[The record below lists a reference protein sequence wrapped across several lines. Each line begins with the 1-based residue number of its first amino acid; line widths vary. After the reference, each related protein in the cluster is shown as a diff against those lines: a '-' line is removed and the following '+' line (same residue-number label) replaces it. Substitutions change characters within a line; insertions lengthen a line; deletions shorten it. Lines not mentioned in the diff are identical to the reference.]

1 MQRKDLNPD
10 NNDEPTITVSKPAG
24 RQPVPRNKSSN
35 ASHIVTAD
43 SVQAEEVPTIPLSS
57 LQTLNSLEPEVAVRS
72 VAATR
77 SVHLSP
83 PLVVQPAE
91 YRRDLGEWLQLWWEG
106 IRPAYIRLA
115 ILPVLLGTLFSWMP
129 TLSPKTPFGLFHWQ
143 PFLGTL
149 LAVIVLQ
156 IGANLVNDYY
166 DYLRGIDTGNPL
178 GPGGL
183 IQQGFIRPIHV
194 LNIGLVCLLLGGLL
208 GAIVAFS
215 GGPFVYLF
223 GLIGLLSAFFFSATS
238 RALSSIA
245 LGELTSFIIY
255 GPLLTLGAYMVQAG
269 GSPNRTSFISVLLYS
284 LPLALLTTAA
294 VHINNMRDIETDTQA
309 EKLTLASLVG
319 LRWSRVLY
327 VLLVLG
333 AYAIIAA
340 IGLPHGAPHLILIT
354 FWTLPILVVAF
365 TGALRADMPTSL
377 HLAMRETFKL
387 HTYFTLLLLAALLA
401 TALWGLLPHLP
412 IKTLPI

>member
-1 MQRKDLNPD
+1 M
-10 NNDEPTITVSKPAG
+10 
-24 RQPVPRNKSSN
+24 
-35 ASHIVTAD
+35 
-43 SVQAEEVPTIPLSS
+43 
-57 LQTLNSLEPEVAVRS
+57 
-72 VAATR
+72 
-77 SVHLSP
+77 
-83 PLVVQPAE
+83 
-91 YRRDLGEWLQLWWEG
+91 
-106 IRPAYIRLA
+106 
-115 ILPVLLGTLFSWMP
+115 
-129 TLSPKTPFGLFHWQ
+129 
-143 PFLGTL
+143 
-149 LAVIVLQ
+149 
-156 IGANLVNDYY
+156 
-166 DYLRGIDTGNPL
+166 
-178 GPGGL
+178 
-183 IQQGFIRPIHV
+183 
-194 LNIGLVCLLLGGLL
+194 CLLLGGLL

-238 RALSSIA
+238 RPLSSIA

-255 GPLLTLGAYMVQAG
+255 GPLLTLGAYLVQAG
-269 GSPNRTSFISVLLYS
+269 GSPNRASFLTALLYS

-294 VHINNMRDIETDTQA
+294 VHANNMRDIETDTQA

-377 HLAMRETFKL
+377 HLAMRETLKL

-412 IKTLPI
+412 IKALPI